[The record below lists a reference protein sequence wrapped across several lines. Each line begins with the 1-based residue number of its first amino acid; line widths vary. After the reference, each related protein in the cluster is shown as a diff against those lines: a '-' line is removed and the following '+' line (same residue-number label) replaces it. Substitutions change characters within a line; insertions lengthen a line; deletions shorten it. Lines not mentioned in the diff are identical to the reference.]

1 MRRMAVRT
9 EEEPS
14 SLLSLRPLLLPLLLS
29 GIVLTSKSPL
39 PPPCWWMFPWPLCK
53 MAVPPGLAAYAGVVA
68 MDAEHRYLMI
78 VHLVRMVVLT
88 RFFPSEAEVSPT
100 ASNSSPL
107 SLGPCADSSAMA
119 RPLVPSALNPLQCR
133 AFLKVMVD
141 HVADFML
148 IEKDEAVES
157 WIVDNYLLG
166 TFTRALRDKWPQLEH
181 CSEIRPPLPE
191 GADGYDIF
199 ANGDI
204 GWDNLGVA
212 LARVMAH
219 SRTCWEEGED

>member
-1 MRRMAVRT
+1 MRQCQLFTPAMPECATAATATATTATATAAIPVQKA
-9 EEEPS
+9 EESTGSAE
-14 SLLSLRPLLLPLLLS
+14 
-29 GIVLTSKSPL
+29 GSK
-39 PPPCWWMFPWPLCK
+39 
-53 MAVPPGLAAYAGVVA
+53 
-68 MDAEHRYLMI
+68 D
-78 VHLVRMVVLT
+78 
-88 RFFPSEAEVSPT
+88 
-100 ASNSSPL
+100 
-107 SLGPCADSSAMA
+107 
-119 RPLVPSALNPLQCR
+119 
-133 AFLKVMVD
+133 
-141 HVADFML
+141 
-148 IEKDEAVES
+148 EKDEAVES